1 MYIFWQAG
9 IFAFVAILMFGTAGT
24 KKKQHQSP
32 VEGNGGGGICKNCG
46 HDAYMTLCRHLN
58 QGTLFWIP
66 VVNIEKERGIMCESC
81 GYIYPMDRQE
91 YKEARDKVKKGID
104 K

>member
-1 MYIFWQAG
+1 MVVVHGQKMVF
-9 IFAFVAILMFGTAGT
+9 
-24 KKKQHQSP
+24 KR
-32 VEGNGGGGICKNCG
+32 EGHVGRGICKNCG

-58 QGTLFWIP
+58 KGTLFWIP